1 MIQNFYNQQLVI
13 KQSNVLHLLF
23 NIYLRHNHIRR
34 QTVRN
39 YMYPVLELP
48 RLFLYTIDKTT
59 LNNIYHNRNKE
70 EVALDL
76 KILGRELRTDLC

>member
-1 MIQNFYNQQLVI
+1 
-13 KQSNVLHLLF
+13 
-23 NIYLRHNHIRR
+23 
-34 QTVRN
+34 
-39 YMYPVLELP
+39 MYPVLELP